1 MIKSVVGTL
10 RAKLSHAYGE
20 ADPTAKNKLYLT
32 RPARDLDWAV
42 IKSNYQQAN
51 VKAKAFDYAGH
62 SCRNLH

>member
-10 RAKLSHAYGE
+10 RAKLSHASGE
-20 ADPTAKNKLYLT
+20 ADPTAKSKLYLT
-32 RPARDLDWAV
+32 IPARDLDQVA

-51 VKAKAFDYAGH
+51 VKAKAFGYADH